1 MARRLLALLFAVVV
15 LGVAF
20 QLRSGRDETDPPP
33 RRGTTA
39 DPYEVFETREVA
51 LLCIEELRPVCDDR
65 LDSLGIEVRYEPSW
79 VTVDRLRDG
88 GALEADAWLTVAP
101 FASAEAAGP
110 GPGLGPASRP
120 LARTT
125 VALVG
130 PTAVIEELDASCPD
144 GATRFACAV
153 LAGPVAL
160 RDPSVSGLGT
170 LALEAVGRELLA
182 AGTEP
187 PVLDAGARER
197 LQALV
202 GGARRSPSPF
212 DDIARLG
219 GRTVALTVEADVA
232 TAITSRYDESY
243 EVAEAFGARFA
254 LRYPLDVRA
263 VEVVVAGAPGFRR
276 VDDLDGVLRSE
287 TVAYSFQDAGFEVD
301 GFGGGIV
308 DSDDPP
314 FVGRPPVRTDLR
326 WTPSL
331 LGELRELGL
340 P

>member
-1 MARRLLALLFAVVV
+1 VARRLLALVFAVVV

-20 QLRSGRDETDPPP
+20 QLRSGREEATDPPP
-33 RRGTTA
+33 RRGTST
-39 DPYEVFETREVA
+39 DPYEVFDTREVA
-51 LLCIEELRPVCDDR
+51 LLCVEELRPVCDDR
-65 LDSLGIEVRYEPSW
+65 LDSLGIEVRYEPAW
-79 VTVDRLRDG
+79 TTVDRLRDG
-88 GALEADAWLTVAP
+88 GSLEADAWLTVAP

-110 GPGLGPASRP
+110 ALGASSRP

-125 VALVG
+125 IALVG
-130 PTAVIEELDASCPD
+130 PTAVVEELEAACPD
-144 GATRFACAV
+144 GATRFACAA
-153 LAGPVAL
+153 LGGPVAL
-160 RDPSVSGLGT
+160 RDPAVSGLGA

-187 PVLDAGARER
+187 PVLDPAARER
-197 LQALV
+197 LQALI
-202 GGARRSPSPF
+202 GTARRSPSPF

-232 TAITSRYDESY
+232 TAITSRYDEGY
-243 EVAEAFGARFA
+243 EAAEAFGARFA
-254 LRYPLDVRA
+254 VRYPLDVRA

-276 VDDLDGVLRSE
+276 IDDLDAVLRSE

-301 GFGGGIV
+301 GLGGGIV
-308 DSDDPP
+308 ESDDPP
-314 FVGRPPVRTDLR
+314 FVGRPPVRTDLP

-331 LGELRELGL
+331 LRELRGLGR